1 MADGASWCRG
11 WMVSHVQLMLTPSM
25 WGAACALVIALP
37 TYWGDVAYK
46 KHIGKIDAGE
56 FLAALPAELD
66 AAPKVLYRIRDA
78 IGSVGTIGSSPDS
91 FFVDPFSS
99 ATASSFLF
107 AALQLA
113 ALPWLTQ
120 QNSDDTSIVSALMLA
135 MLCAGTV
142 LFHQEGSVG
151 GYPVRVDTF
160 AMEIT
165 FVWYGIMCARSTRP
179 ADPPLHGL
187 FAPPQVP
194 RRPCARR
201 LQVSR
206 RRRCTNR
213 QATPRSERPGQV
225 PGVR

>member
-46 KHIGKIDAGE
+46 KHIGKIDASE

-142 LFHQEGSVG
+142 LFQQEESVG

-179 ADPPLHGL
+179 ADPPFTRPVCASSG
-187 FAPPQVP
+187 APP
-194 RRPCARR
+194 A
-201 LQVSR
+201 L
-206 RRRCTNR
+206 CTPPPSIAA
-213 QATPRSERPGQV
+213 ATV
-225 PGVR
+225 H